1 MGTVRKI
8 GDEYYIEFEARGLK
22 YQQKAGPDKTAAEK
36 MLADV
41 EGKIRQGE
49 MGTMVRDADVRVFC
63 EDFLEFAGREYPAA
77 TVRRLERL
85 IAHFRQWLADKNPAI
100 EKLSQVTP
108 KVVEEYKFFL
118 LERLKGERE
127 SKKAAVV
134 NLTLILLSVFF
145 EYAIRTNFL
154 NDNPTLHIRFAAWS
168 RRRGIS
174 DPVRSEMFRRLRDL
188 ILNGVSS
195 EKIFKLSGHR
205 DIARLLG
212 YVPFFSERQK
222 NLY

>member
-22 YQQKAGPDKTAAEK
+22 YQQKAGPDKAAAEK

-49 MGTMVRDADVRVFC
+49 MGAMVRDADVRVFC
-63 EDFLEFAGREYPAA
+63 EDFLEVARREYPAVTA
-77 TVRRLERL
+77 RRLERL
-85 IAHFRQWLADKNPAI
+85 IAHFRQWLMDKKPSV

-118 LERLKGERE
+118 LEKLKGERE

-154 NDNPTLHIRFAAWS
+154 NDNPTLHIRFAAGGG
-168 RRRGIS
+168 RKRIS
-174 DPVRSEMFRRLRDL
+174 DTARPEMFRRLREL
-188 ILNGVSS
+188 ILSGVSS